1 MIELRFKY
9 GETVGDVE
17 MASFVEQLN
26 TDVMDIS
33 REGSE
38 QVVRIRNVDIVPAV
52 NYLTKQLIPIQQ
64 TVSIPFGEGIFDF
77 DMLYNLE
84 HNIAAAHLVRLIL
97 LKCSE
102 E

>member
-17 MASFVEQLN
+17 MASFVEQLDTN
-26 TDVMDIS
+26 TMDMS

-38 QVVRIRNVDIVPAV
+38 QVVRIRNVDIVPAI
-52 NYLTKQLIPIQQ
+52 NYLTKQLIPVQQ
-64 TVSIPFGEGIFDF
+64 TENIPFGEDIFDF

-84 HNIAAAHLVRLIL
+84 YDIAAAHLVRLIL